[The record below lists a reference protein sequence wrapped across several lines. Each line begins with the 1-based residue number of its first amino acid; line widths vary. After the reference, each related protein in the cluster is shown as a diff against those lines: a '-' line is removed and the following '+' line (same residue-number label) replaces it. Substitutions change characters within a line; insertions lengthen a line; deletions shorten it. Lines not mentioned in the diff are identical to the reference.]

1 MFILLRTE
9 IQKIKR
15 YRVLYAGVLLMFLSV
30 VITLITSTAKD
41 GAVWDFQMLYE
52 QVIQHNMTTIFP
64 MTITLIIGFII
75 NREIR
80 DDTLKN
86 LITVP
91 VKYSKILGSKIL
103 LGCLLSLIY
112 GVSSWFFTLLV
123 YKLSSFDGLTLELFF
138 KSFWQITLF
147 NLLLYIGITP
157 LIAITAKAGISHLIS
172 VIFAFVFG
180 YSSMFVS
187 GNKLLL
193 NIYPLTAGLSIIGYR
208 SHNSAV
214 KEMLNPA
221 LSTTSLIFVIFITF
235 LIVNS
240 IKGIE
245 STGKKSKSK
254 LKLRPKKGW

>member
-1 MFILLRTE
+1 MLILLRSE
-9 IQKIKR
+9 IKKIKR
-15 YRVLYAGVLLMFLSV
+15 YRLLYAGVLLMLLSV
-30 VITLITSTAKD
+30 IITLLTTTAKD
-41 GAVWDFQMLYE
+41 GTVWDYQMLYE

-91 VKYSKILGSKIL
+91 VKYPKLLGSKMMLGSIL
-103 LGCLLSLIY
+103 ALIY
-112 GVSSWFFTLLV
+112 GMFSWLFTLMAYELF
-123 YKLSSFDGLTLELFF
+123 SFDGLTLELLI

-147 NLLLYIGITP
+147 NLFLYIGISP

-180 YSSMFVS
+180 YASMFVS
-187 GNKLLL
+187 GNKLLI
-193 NIYPLTAGLSIIGYR
+193 NIYPLTAGLVIIGYR
-208 SHNSAV
+208 SHYPAV
-214 KEMLNPA
+214 KDKFNPL
-221 LSTTSLIFVIFITF
+221 LSVFSLILAAFVTL

-240 IKGIE
+240 IKEI
-245 STGKKSKSK
+245 KSRGEKGESK
-254 LKLRPKKGW
+254 LKVRPKKGW